1 MPIESDNELEN
12 TFSRSY
18 EDDSDTEEY
27 TKRLDITK
35 ESFESIL
42 KQRNILLFTTSF
54 LFILLM
60 IFLLLAKIK
69 PEMFISKS
77 NLESKG
83 LVMVDKLDLEDA
95 KMESNSLMEDSKEL
109 KQEEVEETFEEDIFE
124 EDTYTD
130 TSSNDNQESIKGTL
144 IYAVQIGAFTDEEI
158 VLYSDSFIQFR
169 EFQEAEFYK
178 YSLGAFETLE
188 EAQYFRKKV
197 VGIGFEDAFVASY
210 KNGQRVNIEE
220 AF

>member
-144 IYAVQIGAFTDEEI
+144 IYAVQIGAFTDER
-158 VLYSDSFIQFR
+158 F
-169 EFQEAEFYK
+169 
-178 YSLGAFETLE
+178 
-188 EAQYFRKKV
+188 
-197 VGIGFEDAFVASY
+197 
-210 KNGQRVNIEE
+210 
-220 AF
+220 